1 MEKKEIKIK
10 IYDDNGAVTKEV
22 TAQALDLRFGSIR
35 RLMEL
40 LNIDK
45 VGNTYDLLK
54 TVYNVW
60 DDLIDILGECFPD
73 VEESEW
79 ENVKVNEL
87 LPAIVNIL
95 KAAFVEM
102 MTIPTDKKNA

>member
-1 MEKKEIKIK
+1 MEKKEIKIS
-10 IYDDNGAVTKEV
+10 IYNDAGEVTKEV
-22 TAQALDLRFGSIR
+22 TAKALDLRFGSIR

-40 LNIDK
+40 LNIEK

-54 TVYNVW
+54 TVYSVW
-60 DDLIDILGECFPD
+60 DDLVDILGECFPD
-73 VEESEW
+73 VTREEW
-79 ENVKVNEL
+79 DNVKVNEL
-87 LPAIVNIL
+87 LPAIVDIL